1 MDKRDLV
8 RWSESAYV
16 NVPRVKRGPSQ
27 IDADGNY
34 IEKDELEQAQSKQK
48 NIFETDYDV
57 KV

>member
-1 MDKRDLV
+1 MV